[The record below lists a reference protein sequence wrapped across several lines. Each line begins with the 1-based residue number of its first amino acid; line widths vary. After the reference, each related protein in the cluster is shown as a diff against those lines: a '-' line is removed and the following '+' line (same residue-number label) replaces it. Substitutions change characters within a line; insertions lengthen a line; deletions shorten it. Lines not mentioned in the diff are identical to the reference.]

1 MSRMGA
7 QYGASCLQRAPV
19 TSVIAA
25 RVYTDYATAMN
36 SDTRVSVR
44 MASLDH
50 TVIKV

>member
-1 MSRMGA
+1 MSTKGA

-36 SDTRVSVR
+36 SDTYVSVI
-44 MASLDH
+44 MASLEP
-50 TVIKV
+50 TVMV